1 MKALGLIE
9 TKGITGAIAALDAA
23 LKTAQVEL
31 INRQKVK
38 GGIVT
43 IEIEGDV
50 AAVKVAVDA
59 GAAVAESL
67 GTLLATHVIARPDT
81 SIENIL
87 AKQTSELK
95 QEEIIEEVKEE
106 IIETTETT
114 EVIKEEV
121 AEEIEEIKEIS
132 KVSKKNKKNKK

>member
-87 AKQTSELK
+87 VKQTSEVK
-95 QEEIIEEVKEE
+95 QEEIIEEVKE
-106 IIETTETT
+106 ETTETT